1 MNLKVV
7 DGDFS
12 VCKIK
17 SIDEVNFKDTFVF
30 VSVTDEE
37 ISLVCNTAYV
47 PKDCLAVEHGW
58 KGFRIEGNL
67 DFSLVGILSRI
78 SAVLAE
84 HNISIFAVST
94 FNTDYVLVK
103 EEQMYRAIEVLKENG
118 YQFL

>member
-1 MNLKVV
+1 VNLKVI

-12 VCKIK
+12 VCKLGK
-17 SIDEVNFKDTFVF
+17 LDEVNLKDKFVF
-30 VSVTDEE
+30 LSVTDQE
-37 ISLVCNTAYV
+37 ISLVCHTACV

-58 KGFRIEGNL
+58 RGFRIEGNL
-67 DFSLVGILSRI
+67 DFTLVGILSKI

-94 FNTDYVLVK
+94 FNTDYILVK
-103 EEQMYRAIEVLKENG
+103 SEQMYRAVEVLKENG